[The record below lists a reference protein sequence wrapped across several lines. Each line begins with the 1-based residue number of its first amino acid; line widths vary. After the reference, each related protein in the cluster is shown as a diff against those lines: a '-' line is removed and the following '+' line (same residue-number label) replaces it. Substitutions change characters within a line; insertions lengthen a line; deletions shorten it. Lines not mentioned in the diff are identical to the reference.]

1 MTWLFL
7 KHNSRYRIQ
16 PTDED
21 NSQLRPVCN
30 RIEGSREQPEPS
42 GGENIRLCVNELN
55 SHSSPDVQTW
65 SVSQNK
71 TAHDPQ
77 HCLKL
82 NHLWPLQ
89 SSPPN
94 LILWSIICT
103 ASLSTQQLIFRLEG
117 HSVQG
122 TQPGPSSK
130 HSETLQCWHNS
141 FSVLVKHQKPS
152 NCSSTFSWLFPT
164 RRQDTPHSK
173 LNVTKNT
180 PCSFDFQLCL
190 SRRKGEHNQYS
201 AYHKTIKS
209 SNPR

>member
-42 GGENIRLCVNELN
+42 RGENIRLCVNKLN

-65 SVSQNK
+65 SVSRNK

-77 HCLKL
+77 HCLNL

-94 LILWSIICT
+94 LILCSIICHSITVYPATHLPARRPQCSGRHPAAHT
-103 ASLSTQQLIFRLEG
+103 ASTKFQTLRD
-117 HSVQG
+117 
-122 TQPGPSSK
+122 SSM
-130 HSETLQCWHNS
+130 LAQ
-141 FSVLVKHQKPS
+141 
-152 NCSSTFSWLFPT
+152 
-164 RRQDTPHSK
+164 
-173 LNVTKNT
+173 
-180 PCSFDFQLCL
+180 QLCL
-190 SRRKGEHNQYS
+190 LSKTSKTFQLFKYFFLTFSYQTSRHP
-201 AYHKTIKS
+201 TF
-209 SNPR
+209 

>member
-42 GGENIRLCVNELN
+42 GGENIRLCVDELN

-65 SVSQNK
+65 SVSRNK

-77 HCLKL
+77 HCLNL
-82 NHLWPLQ
+82 NHRWPLQ

-94 LILWSIICT
+94 LILWSIICHSIT
-103 ASLSTQQLIFRLEG
+103 VYPATHLPARRPHTVFRAPSLSQHGQYQVPNAQRLFNA
-117 HSVQG
+117 G
-122 TQPGPSSK
+122 TTALPS
-130 HSETLQCWHNS
+130 
-141 FSVLVKHQKPS
+141 
-152 NCSSTFSWLFPT
+152 
-164 RRQDTPHSK
+164 
-173 LNVTKNT
+173 
-180 PCSFDFQLCL
+180 
-190 SRRKGEHNQYS
+190 
-201 AYHKTIKS
+201 
-209 SNPR
+209 